1 MTRVKEKLR
10 NLTKRRTGISIPRRL
25 ENLRKLTIGWVEYF
39 AIADCKSRLQEL
51 DGMTRVRLRMCIW
64 KSWKKPGNRKKQLI
78 NLGMEEWK
86 AHRNANTRKSYCRT
100 AHSGIL
106 TQTLT
111 NDYFKTEGYKS
122 FVETYEKWQVYR
134 TAVCRTACTVV

>member
-1 MTRVKEKLR
+1 MGRIKEKLR
-10 NLTKRRTGISIPRRL
+10 NLTKRRTGISISRRV
-25 ENLRKLTIGWVEYF
+25 ESLRKLIIGWVQYF
-39 AIADCKSRLQEL
+39 AIADCKRRLEEL

-106 TQTLT
+106 THTLT
-111 NDYFKTEGYKS
+111 NDYFKKIGYTS
-122 FVETYEKWQVYR
+122 FIETYERWQVNR
-134 TAVCRTACTVV
+134 TAVYGSVRTVV